1 MANSDRKEKKI
12 LQVPEK
18 ILAELIRE
26 DVCYVKEQQTVTKRF
41 KRDYNE
47 GMIAEQM
54 SKKLECL
61 TCIWTAEVQLR
72 LGLEDK

>member
-47 GMIAEQM
+47 EMIAEQM

-61 TCIWTAEVQLR
+61 TCI
-72 LGLEDK
+72 